1 MRILLATVFALA
13 AASPVLAD
21 ESSGEILAYDRK
33 ANVIVLTDKT
43 VWTIPAELELPAD
56 LVQGDKVHIEFTQ
69 KGDEGI
75 TAISKIERISG

>member
-56 LVQGDKVHIEFTQ
+56 LVQGDKVQFEFTQ